1 MSLQTILNNLI
12 ESNLNTS
19 FSSQLGEFLQE
30 STTIATMWKPN
41 IDSVENSDYIYLYIE
56 LPGVDRKSVNI
67 NFFNNILSIKGEKK
81 FPDDIYGKN
90 IKRRQEIIY
99 GAFERKI
106 LLSINITNS
115 ESVSIVNLENGVL
128 SLKIDKRQQEKNNF
142 SITL

>member
-30 STTIATMWKPN
+30 STAIATMWKPN
-41 IDSVENSDYIYLYIE
+41 IDRMEDVDYIYLYIE
-56 LPGVDRKSVNI
+56 LPGVDRKSINI

-81 FPDDIYGKN
+81 FPDNIYGEN

-99 GAFERKI
+99 GDFERKI

-115 ESVSIVNLENGVL
+115 ESVTIVNLENGVL